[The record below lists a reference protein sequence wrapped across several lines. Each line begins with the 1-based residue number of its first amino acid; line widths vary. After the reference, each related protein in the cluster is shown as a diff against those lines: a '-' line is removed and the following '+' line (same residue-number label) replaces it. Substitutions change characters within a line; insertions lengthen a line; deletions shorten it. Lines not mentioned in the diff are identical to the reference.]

1 MKVMVTNAEYKHAL
15 AAIRSLGRRGIEVVS
30 TSQFEHAQ
38 GFYSRYSKKRFV
50 SPPPTTEAK
59 YIKFIRST
67 AMKEKIDVI
76 LPVGFNSIYAISGCL
91 EKLSDFKIPIPPR
104 EKVRAV
110 SNKWEAMM
118 LARKEGVPIP
128 VTVLIENASDPDLK
142 GLEHPV
148 VVKGDEG
155 SGFHSY
161 CNTPSQTRLE
171 IKKLKKLYFGNGNE
185 HGSIIVQEYI
195 FGKGYG
201 HFSLLNH
208 GAVKAFFQ
216 HKRLREFP
224 ISGGS
229 ATKAE
234 SILDKKLKRYG
245 ESMLRSLKWHG
256 VAMVEFKK
264 DERDNEF
271 KLMEINPKF
280 WGSLALSIR
289 CGVDFP
295 YLAAQ
300 MAYTGDIK
308 KAGAYKT
315 GVRYRW
321 LFPDDTLHLLSNPKI
336 LPSYLCDCLNPGIGS
351 DIQITDPLPTTIQFG
366 NTILQLKRVR
376 EDRKR
381 RLPDKRGESNK

>member
-1 MKVMVTNAEYKHAL
+1 
-15 AAIRSLGRRGIEVVS
+15 
-30 TSQFEHAQ
+30 
-38 GFYSRYSKKRFV
+38 
-50 SPPPTTEAK
+50 
-59 YIKFIRST
+59 
-67 AMKEKIDVI
+67 
-76 LPVGFNSIYAISGCL
+76 
-91 EKLSDFKIPIPPR
+91 
-104 EKVRAV
+104 
-110 SNKWEAMM
+110 
-118 LARKEGVPIP
+118 
-128 VTVLIENASDPDLK
+128 
-142 GLEHPV
+142 
-148 VVKGDEG
+148 
-155 SGFHSY
+155 
-161 CNTPSQTRLE
+161 
-171 IKKLKKLYFGNGNE
+171 
-185 HGSIIVQEYI
+185 
-195 FGKGYG
+195 
-201 HFSLLNH
+201 
-208 GAVKAFFQ
+208 
-216 HKRLREFP
+216 
-224 ISGGS
+224 
-229 ATKAE
+229 
-234 SILDKKLKRYG
+234 
-245 ESMLRSLKWHG
+245 MLRSLKWHG